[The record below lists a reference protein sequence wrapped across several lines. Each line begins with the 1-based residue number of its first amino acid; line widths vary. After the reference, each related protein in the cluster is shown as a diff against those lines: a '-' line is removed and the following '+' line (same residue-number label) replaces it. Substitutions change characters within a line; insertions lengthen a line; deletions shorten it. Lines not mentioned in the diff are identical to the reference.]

1 MNSNIIEE
9 IKENHLRADSAI
21 SLFFI
26 GIDTTFYITILIYL
40 GCRFKNF
47 FTPKQMLSNTI
58 LVDVFIRLLN
68 IYFNNFDY
76 NLANEICFTF
86 LSTLQFFLLNSIF
99 KKMFKDDYY
108 DGTETLEIKNPYLFS
123 LIFFFLSFNFNL
135 SKSLNIIQ
143 YVLGIIAILS
153 LAYYIKSR
161 IALMFDNMEKK
172 GVAVTYKTMTI
183 NLFYLISLYFIIFIV
198 LKFCNLFI
206 ENTLYYSYILM
217 AGDIFKE
224 GAKFLLFG
232 LMMMIIKSFNKFTK
246 DSEDISLDKE
256 SIY

>member
-1 MNSNIIEE
+1 MNPHIIEE
-9 IKENHLRADSAI
+9 IKEKHLRADSAI

-68 IYFNNFDY
+68 IYYNNFDY
-76 NLANEICFTF
+76 NLTNELCFTF
-86 LSTLQFFLLNSIF
+86 LATLQFFLVNNIF

-123 LIFFFLSFNFNL
+123 LIFFFLAFDFKL
-135 SKSLNIIQ
+135 SKALSIIQ
-143 YVLGIIAILS
+143 YVLGIIAIIS
-153 LAYYIKSR
+153 FSYYIKSR
-161 IALMFDNMEKK
+161 ISLLFNNMEKK
-172 GVAVTYKTMTI
+172 GVEITCKNMAI
-183 NLFYLISLYFIIFIV
+183 NLFYLISLYFIISIA
-198 LKFCNLFI
+198 LKLCNLFI
-206 ENTLYYSYILM
+206 VNTLYYSYILM
-217 AGDIFKE
+217 AEDIFKE

-232 LMMMIIKSFNKFTK
+232 LMMIIIKSFNKFTK